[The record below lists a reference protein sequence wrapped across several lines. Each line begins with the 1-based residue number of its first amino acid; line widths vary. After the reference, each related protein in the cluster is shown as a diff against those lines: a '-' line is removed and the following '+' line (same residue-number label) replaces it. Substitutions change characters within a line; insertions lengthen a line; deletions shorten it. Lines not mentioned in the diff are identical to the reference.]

1 MTSTSC
7 FFFLWDSVESAA
19 LQSGSH
25 AVRRDCSHA
34 LLIPQTAKRLQ
45 STVAQSRDPSTMP
58 ALGSTLTMLYALGQS
73 SLARCNH
80 ANPRAST
87 RGYARPLKLPGS
99 VARFRAAT
107 ARAAAADTQTRIGFI
122 GAGSMAEAMARGF
135 VQGGVATASDIVVS
149 PSTDPSRNASWSE
162 DVGANVL
169 GSNVEVMESADVV
182 FLTVKP
188 HVLPAVLDE
197 IADVVDPS
205 RHLLVSVAAGVPV
218 EFIEKTLRKAT
229 EKKNKKNMKE
239 VRVTVV
245 DHGDAMDGMDEDS
258 DSDDEDEMDDGIKM
272 KMKEEKKRRKQL
284 KKLKSLLEDGVITQD
299 EFEAKSAA
307 VGPPDPTIMPVETE
321 EERKLRKEQKKAM
334 KMQEKEQKKAMKMQ
348 EKEEKR
354 RSRPRVV
361 RVMPNT
367 PCMVGAAA
375 SAACVG
381 DDPAD
386 PMLAAADLDSVVRL
400 MRGCGECVVVPER
413 LMNAVTGVSGSG
425 PAYVFQFIEALAD
438 GGVAAGL
445 PRADANL
452 LAAQTVMGAS
462 KMVLETGSHPG
473 ELKDK
478 VCSPGG
484 TTIRGVH
491 ELEKGG
497 LRATVMSAVM
507 AAAARSV
514 ELGKSSKEKEKKK

>member
-1 MTSTSC
+1 MAGPTHP
-7 FFFLWDSVESAA
+7 V
-19 LQSGSH
+19 
-25 AVRRDCSHA
+25 
-34 LLIPQTAKRLQ
+34 P
-45 STVAQSRDPSTMP
+45 
-58 ALGSTLTMLYALGQS
+58 
-73 SLARCNH
+73 
-80 ANPRAST
+80 
-87 RGYARPLKLPGS
+87 
-99 VARFRAAT
+99 AT
-107 ARAAAADTQTRIGFI
+107 ARVVIIG
-122 GAGSMAEAMARGF
+122 
-135 VQGGVATASDIVVS
+135 GGVMGCGIAYHLAHEGWTDIVLLEKAELTS
-149 PSTDPSRNASWSE
+149 GSTW
-162 DVGANVL
+162 
-169 GSNVEVMESADVV
+169 
-182 FLTVKP
+182 
-188 HVLPAVLDE
+188 H
-197 IADVVDPS
+197 
-205 RHLLVSVAAGVPV
+205 AAGQITHSTSS
-218 EFIEKTLRKAT
+218 FALGKC
-229 EKKNKKNMKE
+229 
-239 VRVTVV
+239 V
-245 DHGDAMDGMDEDS
+245 DYNIGLYNGGLEAETGQSTTWHDCGSFRLAY
-258 DSDDEDEMDDGIKM
+258 DEDEMDDEMKM
-272 KMKEEKKRRKQL
+272 KMKEEKKKRKQL
-284 KKLKSLLEDGVITQD
+284 KKLKSLLEDGVITRD
-299 EFEAKSAA
+299 EFEAKSAV

-321 EERKLRKEQKKAM
+321 EERTLRKEQKKAM
-334 KMQEKEQKKAMKMQ
+334 KMQEKEEKKAMKMR
-348 EKEEKR
+348 EKEENKLAKEAEKDEKR
-354 RSRPRVV
+354 RCRPRVV

-386 PMLAAADLDSVVRL
+386 PMLAAADLDGVVRL

-413 LMNAVTGVSGSG
+413 LMDAVTGVSGSG

-497 LRATVMSAVM
+497 LRATVMSAVT

>member
-1 MTSTSC
+1 M
-7 FFFLWDSVESAA
+7 
-19 LQSGSH
+19 
-25 AVRRDCSHA
+25 
-34 LLIPQTAKRLQ
+34 
-45 STVAQSRDPSTMP
+45 
-58 ALGSTLTMLYALGQS
+58 
-73 SLARCNH
+73 
-80 ANPRAST
+80 
-87 RGYARPLKLPGS
+87 
-99 VARFRAAT
+99 
-107 ARAAAADTQTRIGFI
+107 
-122 GAGSMAEAMARGF
+122 
-135 VQGGVATASDIVVS
+135 
-149 PSTDPSRNASWSE
+149 
-162 DVGANVL
+162 
-169 GSNVEVMESADVV
+169 
-182 FLTVKP
+182 
-188 HVLPAVLDE
+188 
-197 IADVVDPS
+197 VDPS

-229 EKKNKKNMKE
+229 ENKNKKNMKE
-239 VRVTVV
+239 MRVTVV
-245 DHGDAMDGMDEDS
+245 DHGDAMDDMDEDS
-258 DSDDEDEMDDGIKM
+258 DSDDEDEMDDGMKM
-272 KMKEEKKRRKQL
+272 KMKEEKKKRKQL
-284 KKLKSLLEDGVITQD
+284 KKLKSLLEDGVITRD

-321 EERKLRKEQKKAM
+321 EERELREEQKKMMKMQEKMQEKEEKKAM
-334 KMQEKEQKKAMKMQ
+334 KMQEKEEKKLAKEA

-386 PMLAAADLDSVVRL
+386 PTLAAADLARVVRL

-413 LMNAVTGVSGSG
+413 LMDAVTGVSGSG

>member
-1 MTSTSC
+1 M
-7 FFFLWDSVESAA
+7 
-19 LQSGSH
+19 
-25 AVRRDCSHA
+25 
-34 LLIPQTAKRLQ
+34 
-45 STVAQSRDPSTMP
+45 
-58 ALGSTLTMLYALGQS
+58 
-73 SLARCNH
+73 
-80 ANPRAST
+80 
-87 RGYARPLKLPGS
+87 
-99 VARFRAAT
+99 
-107 ARAAAADTQTRIGFI
+107 
-122 GAGSMAEAMARGF
+122 
-135 VQGGVATASDIVVS
+135 
-149 PSTDPSRNASWSE
+149 
-162 DVGANVL
+162 
-169 GSNVEVMESADVV
+169 GSNVEVMESSDVV

-239 VRVTVV
+239 MRVTVV
-245 DHGDAMDGMDEDS
+245 DHGDAMDDMDEDS
-258 DSDDEDEMDDGIKM
+258 DSDDEDEMDDGMKM
-272 KMKEEKKRRKQL
+272 KMKEEKKKRKQL

-321 EERKLRKEQKKAM
+321 EERKLRKEQKKMM
-334 KMQEKEQKKAMKMQ
+334 KMQEKEEKKLAKEA

-386 PMLAAADLDSVVRL
+386 PMLAAADLDGVVRL

-413 LMNAVTGVSGSG
+413 LMDAVTGVSGSG

-438 GGVAAGL
+438 GGVA
-445 PRADANL
+445 
-452 LAAQTVMGAS
+452 
-462 KMVLETGSHPG
+462 
-473 ELKDK
+473 
-478 VCSPGG
+478 
-484 TTIRGVH
+484 
-491 ELEKGG
+491 
-497 LRATVMSAVM
+497 
-507 AAAARSV
+507 RSS
-514 ELGKSSKEKEKKK
+514 ESGR

>member
-1 MTSTSC
+1 MT
-7 FFFLWDSVESAA
+7 
-19 LQSGSH
+19 
-25 AVRRDCSHA
+25 
-34 LLIPQTAKRLQ
+34 
-45 STVAQSRDPSTMP
+45 
-58 ALGSTLTMLYALGQS
+58 ALGSTLAMF
-73 SLARCNH
+73 SLARLSRLAPYKH
-80 ANPRAST
+80 ANPRVST
-87 RGYARPLKLPGS
+87 RRDARPLR
-99 VARFRAAT
+99 VVVNFRAAT
-107 ARAAAADTQTRIGFI
+107 ARAAAADIQPRIGFI

-135 VQGGVATASDIVVS
+135 VQGGVASASNISVS
-149 PSTDPSRNASWSE
+149 PSTKPDRNASWSE
-162 DVGANVL
+162 DVGATVV
-169 GSNVEVMESADVV
+169 GSNLEVMESSDVV
-182 FLTVKP
+182 FLSVKP
-188 HVLPAVLDE
+188 HILPVVLEE
-197 IADVVDPS
+197 IAEAVDSS

-229 EKKNKKNMKE
+229 EKKNKKDMKE
-239 VRVTVV
+239 MRVTVI
-245 DHGDAMDGMDEDS
+245 DHGDAMDDMDEDS
-258 DSDDEDEMDDGIKM
+258 DSDDEDDDMDDGM
-272 KMKEEKKRRKQL
+272 RLKMKEEKKKRKQL
-284 KKLKSLLEDGVITQD
+284 KKLKSLLEDGVITRD
-299 EFEAKSAA
+299 EFEAKSAS

-321 EERKLRKEQKKAM
+321 EERRLRKEQKKMM
-334 KMQEKEQKKAMKMQ
+334 KMREKEEKKARKMREKEEKELAKEA

-354 RSRPRVV
+354 KSAPRVV

-381 DDPAD
+381 DEPAD
-386 PMLAAADLDSVVRL
+386 PMLAASDLDSVVRL

-413 LMNAVTGVSGSG
+413 LMDAVVGVSGSG

-445 PRADANL
+445 PRVDANL

-484 TTIRGVH
+484 TTIRAVH

-507 AAAARSV
+507 ASAARSA
-514 ELGKSSKEKEKKK
+514 ELGKMSGGKDEDKKRKKK